1 MKKSLMA
8 ICTIV
13 FLSAL
18 FYSCNEKET
27 GSAGDGG
34 EKTAAVKIQKSA
46 PSLIIYTGWDLYEER
61 ADGKMY
67 AVGEA
72 ETGDA
77 VKIYLNDDDSIQQK
91 KAVRHLQ
98 SGKEESLD
106 FVRVQYEGKDFWTR
120 DIFVSGPGVCLSWV
134 MTENA
139 FAYSAPDGASI
150 TGTQID
156 EGTFLAAED
165 GQIDGVNGFYK
176 AVIYNGRPFGKE
188 IYLQSETFTHEP
200 ILKEIARTFSKID
213 EKTKP
218 EVRDEI
224 FLKFYHEAAG
234 FEEWERFYFVKKLI
248 EANKKSLVSEKVKEV
263 LSETIY
269 QNIFDDDFKISE

>member
-1 MKKSLMA
+1 MFALTASFAL
-8 ICTIV
+8 
-13 FLSAL
+13 FLS
-18 FYSCNEKET
+18 CKEKN
-27 GSAGDGG
+27 AAAADAPV
-34 EKTAAVKIQKSA
+34 EKKEAVKIQKTA
-46 PSLIIYTGWDLYEER
+46 PSLIIYSGWDLYEER
-61 ADGKMY
+61 DDGKMY
-67 AVGEA
+67 AAAEA
-72 ETGDA
+72 ENGDP

-134 MTENA
+134 MTENT

-200 ILKEIARTFSKID
+200 MLKEIARTFSKID

-263 LSETIY
+263 LSDTIY
-269 QNIFDDDFKISE
+269 RNIFDDDFKISE